1 MAANKTSP
9 ILYLMLF
16 LGVALDKVKSN
27 KKTPLSFLR
36 GVWVEGLVVVNG
48 FYVRFDASG

>member
-16 LGVALDKVKSN
+16 LGMALDKVKSN

-36 GVWVEGLVVVNG
+36 GVWVSNGVRTHDPQNHNLVL
-48 FYVRFDASG
+48 

>member
-16 LGVALDKVKSN
+16 LGMAPDKVKSN
-27 KKTPLSFLR
+27 KKEAVSKVRQPLFC
-36 GVWVEGLVVVNG
+36 
-48 FYVRFDASG
+48 